1 MTATLG
7 NQVNVS
13 TVQLGEAKPHIDAG
27 KLVPIMVFSEE
38 RNKFLKDVPTATEE
52 GYDIPVS
59 QYRAVVAPKDT
70 PDAVVERLDKSFKA
84 TFETDAY
91 KEFNEKN
98 LLTPKEISGDE
109 VATEWADL
117 AERYKKLVDEYDIDL
132 AD

>member
-1 MTATLG
+1 M
-7 NQVNVS
+7 
-13 TVQLGEAKPHIDAG
+13 
-27 KLVPIMVFSEE
+27 
-38 RNKFLKDVPTATEE
+38 
-52 GYDIPVS
+52 
-59 QYRAVVAPKDT
+59 APKDT

-109 VATEWADL
+109 VAAEWADL
-117 AERYKKLVDEYDIDL
+117 ADRYKKLVDEYDIDL